1 MKVFGIAGI
10 VRALYLDPA
19 LRTFKVTARMTA
31 ELYPPLTNVRRW
43 NFEPALAA
51 AYRADHRT
59 SHPKA
64 PTVLW
69 DQVHAARITME
80 CQAKDPP
87 AAAELVESI
96 IRRTAEFTG
105 EIRIHDIRILS
116 ISPRTTGGPG
126 KVGRDHPGR

>member
-10 VRALYLDPA
+10 VRALNVDPG

-31 ELYPPLTNVRRW
+31 ELYPSLTNASRW

-51 AYRADHRT
+51 THCADHRT
-59 SHPKA
+59 GHLKA

-69 DQVHAARITME
+69 DQVHAAIITMQ

-87 AAAELVESI
+87 AAAEIAKSM

-105 EIRIHDIRILS
+105 EIRIHDIRVLS
-116 ISPRTTGGPG
+116 ISPWTTGGPG
-126 KVGRDHPGR
+126 IVGRDHPRR